1 MAILVFIIGTIM
13 GSFFNVCIYRIPR
26 GESISYPPSHC
37 VGCNHK
43 LAALDLV
50 PIFSYIFL
58 RGKCRYCGE
67 RISWQYPLVELLT
80 GGLYVGLYMKF
91 GMDMHLLFYGI
102 LVSILIII
110 SVIDIYHSIIPP
122 SLVIIGSVCAIL
134 FNLMGWGR
142 PFLDG
147 IYGALAGAGVIIL
160 MDLLALVFF
169 KKQGMGGGD
178 MKLMA
183 MIGLFMGLKYV
194 LLSMLF
200 SIYIGGIIFIILML
214 MGKIQKTEYIPFGPF
229 LSIGTLVSLFAGA
242 QIIAWYSATFL

>member
-1 MAILVFIIGTIM
+1 
-13 GSFFNVCIYRIPR
+13 
-26 GESISYPPSHC
+26 SYPPSHC
-37 VGCNHK
+37 VECGNR
-43 LAALDLV
+43 LTAVDMV

-58 RGKCRYCGE
+58 KGKCRHCGQH
-67 RISWQYPLVELLT
+67 ISLQYPLVELIT

-91 GMDMHLLFYGI
+91 GMDIHLLFYSI
-102 LVSILIII
+102 LVSILIIA
-110 SVIDIYHSIIPP
+110 SAIDIHHTIIPS
-122 SLVIIGSVCAIL
+122 SLVIIGSICAII
-134 FNLMGWGR
+134 FNIIGWGR